1 MSESNALSTILLSG
15 VVSLVVAG
23 LTAGITTF
31 ATFQVTKMELAEK
44 QYELALQRRNERREN
59 YQTVINLLTDFEWRS
74 GDHKYDEQVV
84 ELFTL
89 PFVRAANRV
98 RVYGSPACI
107 AALDEI
113 QGGFGKLNRAKGESE
128 RVAATRQIHAGLDH
142 LVINAREDVGPRKE
156 DKLREVHFEPGAGPS
171 AL

>member
-23 LTAGITTF
+23 LTAG

-44 QYELALQRRNERREN
+44 QDELAWQRRNERREN